1 MEFSSKDQLTK
12 NAIGGLN
19 GSGMQRATHRARL
32 AALSIAIFA
41 FLMMMLTTAL
51 ASPKDKPLNE
61 EEIIELLQAHVA
73 SARVSEIV
81 DDRGINFNFTAES
94 EQKVRDAGGGD
105 DVVASLQRA
114 SQRYAESQAPRTGE
128 LVVKTTPGE
137 AQIYLN
143 DEPRG
148 MTSPEGEIRL
158 PDMQPANYNLRV
170 SLPGYQ
176 SFERSITIEAGE
188 PQTVYVTLVQK
199 PDISPSRPNQ
209 NPPQVPPATELPAGG
224 IPIPGVKVTGVRFY
238 EGPFNSSPEKSARV
252 YRDTFFRM
260 LTRTIYWE
268 LDLTFPAAEQRIDF
282 KVDAMW
288 YRPDGSKLTQQS
300 ISAYVLPTWKGSYH
314 NTGYGWTDT
323 NHWPEGT
330 YRVDLYYQNRQIA
343 SGTFQIK

>member
-1 MEFSSKDQLTK
+1 M
-12 NAIGGLN
+12 
-19 GSGMQRATHRARL
+19 

-41 FLMMMLTTAL
+41 FSMMMLTTAL

-73 SARVSEIV
+73 SAHATEIV
-81 DDRGINFNFTAES
+81 DERGINFNFTAEI

-105 DVVASLQRA
+105 DVVAALKRA

-137 AQIYLN
+137 AQVYLN
-143 DEPRG
+143 DEPKG
-148 MTSPEGEIRL
+148 ITSPEGEIRL

-170 SLPGYQ
+170 SLLGYQ

-199 PDISPSRPNQ
+199 SDVSPSRPNQ
-209 NPPQVPPATELPAGG
+209 NLPQVPPATELPAGG

-238 EGPFNSSPEKSARV
+238 EGPFSSSPEKSARV
-252 YRDTFFRM
+252 YRDTFFRT

-330 YRVDLYYQNRQIA
+330 YRVDLYYQNTQIA

>member
-1 MEFSSKDQLTK
+1 
-12 NAIGGLN
+12 
-19 GSGMQRATHRARL
+19 MQRATHRARL

-41 FLMMMLTTAL
+41 FSMMMLTTAL

-73 SARVSEIV
+73 SAHATEIV
-81 DDRGINFNFTAES
+81 DERGINFNFTAEI

-105 DVVASLQRA
+105 DVVAALKRA

-137 AQIYLN
+137 AQVYLN
-143 DEPRG
+143 DEPKG
-148 MTSPEGEIRL
+148 ITSPEGEIRL

-170 SLPGYQ
+170 SLLGYQ

-199 PDISPSRPNQ
+199 SDVSPSRPNQ
-209 NPPQVPPATELPAGG
+209 NLPQVPPATELPAGG

-238 EGPFNSSPEKSARV
+238 EGPFSSSPEKSARV
-252 YRDTFFRM
+252 YRDTFFRT

-330 YRVDLYYQNRQIA
+330 YRVDLYYQNTQIA